1 MFLLFLFF
9 YYSYEGLVV
18 DDSEKKCL
26 QDDFGDIN
34 YMFLFNYGG
43 LIFGFIV
50 GDVFMCFY
58 DLQRV
63 CEIQFV
69 LMQFNEEVIEI
80 L

>member
-1 MFLLFLFF
+1 MFFLFLLF

-26 QDDFGDIN
+26 QDDLGDMN

-43 LIFGFIV
+43 LILGLSV

-58 DLQRV
+58 DLQ
-63 CEIQFV
+63 
-69 LMQFNEEVIEI
+69 
-80 L
+80 